1 MTKKI
6 IIVNSLTLI
15 RLIGALILIPVYYNF
30 GAKCVAI
37 ISLISYLTDFI
48 DGTLA
53 RKYNASTFFGAIFD
67 GVVDKLLTIINF
79 IILYLITPYSIIPI
93 ILEILTLMINII
105 KYVKNLNVQSNI
117 IGKSKIFVLALTIIL
132 TFIISD
138 INSIT
143 IMPDVVK
150 NYLSNIDNSL
160 VYLYILIPT
169 IIMEILTLISYLYE
183 IIKAPKSSANKKPG
197 IKPAKLSKKD
207 FGSYLKNVVFNPAF
221 YEEHKNDSNLRD
233 LRNESRSN

>member
-30 GAKCVAI
+30 GAKYVAI

-79 IILYLITPYSIIPI
+79 IILYLITPYSLIPI
-93 ILEILTLMINII
+93 ALEILTLMINII
-105 KYVKNLNVQSNI
+105 KSMNYQLRNLIVRHQMVI
-117 IGKSKIFVLALTIIL
+117 MSKQ
-132 TFIISD
+132 
-138 INSIT
+138 
-143 IMPDVVK
+143 VVK
-150 NYLSNIDNSL
+150 
-160 VYLYILIPT
+160 ILP
-169 IIMEILTLISYLYE
+169 SQ
-183 IIKAPKSSANKKPG
+183 K
-197 IKPAKLSKKD
+197 
-207 FGSYLKNVVFNPAF
+207 
-221 YEEHKNDSNLRD
+221 H
-233 LRNESRSN
+233 

>member
-1 MTKKI
+1 MTNKI

-15 RLIGALILIPVYYNF
+15 RLIGALILIPVYYKY
-30 GAKCVAI
+30 GAKYVAI

-79 IILYLITPYSIIPI
+79 IILYLITPYSLIPI
-93 ILEILTLMINII
+93 ALEILTLMINII
-105 KYVKNLNVQSNI
+105 KYINNLNVQSNI

-132 TFIISD
+132 AFIISD
-138 INSIT
+138 INNISI
-143 IMPDVVK
+143 IPEVIKD
-150 NYLSNIDNSL
+150 YLANIDNSL

-169 IIMEILTLISYLYE
+169 IFMEILTLISYIYE
-183 IIKAPKSSANKKPG
+183 IIKAPKPSTNKKPG

-207 FGSYLKNVVFNPAF
+207 LGSYLKNVVFNPAF

-233 LRNESRSN
+233 LRNESRTN